1 MNLNTFFKL
10 NEKIVRILE
19 EGYSDL
25 TDEQRYKV
33 SMNIQ
38 NTFIR
43 DYINKHEETG
53 TREEQNDLI
62 MQWIDKY
69 AEQFRNDLIAGKYD
83 KSIEKWI
90 QPVMYNPNKEQ
101 YHSLNESRPAMVPS
115 TEQLSQGAKQRKPL

>member
-43 DYINKHEETG
+43 DYINKYEKTG

-62 MQWIDKY
+62 MQWIQALECMLMLVY
-69 AEQFRNDLIAGKYD
+69 GKER
-83 KSIEKWI
+83 IMHFMI
-90 QPVMYNPNKEQ
+90 QM
-101 YHSLNESRPAMVPS
+101 M
-115 TEQLSQGAKQRKPL
+115 

>member
-90 QPVMYNPNKEQ
+90 
-101 YHSLNESRPAMVPS
+101 
-115 TEQLSQGAKQRKPL
+115 